1 MMSESGT
8 FLGRPVRSLQTMLRV
23 ISRAI
28 PEIPPVIPDGV
39 YGQSTMR
46 AVTALQRYADLP
58 VTGVVD
64 QATWDEVV
72 SMYYDACEQ
81 MAPAQCLAPGMA
93 PGQCIVPGEEN
104 LHMYLVEAMFKA
116 LGRVYENVPEVVING
131 VNDAQCVCAIK
142 WLQAMS
148 GLPETGEVDRR
159 TWRCLAGL
167 YRLSC
172 GNGGIDHC

>member
-1 MMSESGT
+1 MSESGT

-64 QATWDEVV
+64 QATWDKIV
-72 SMYYDACEQ
+72 SMYDGVCEDR
-81 MAPAQCLAPGMA
+81 MPLRRLRADGAGTVPGSGHGA
-93 PGQCIVPGEEN
+93 GAVHCAGGGESAYVPGGGHVQSPGQS
-104 LHMYLVEAMFKA
+104 L
-116 LGRVYENVPEVVING
+116 
-131 VNDAQCVCAIK
+131 
-142 WLQAMS
+142 
-148 GLPETGEVDRR
+148 
-159 TWRCLAGL
+159 
-167 YRLSC
+167 
-172 GNGGIDHC
+172 